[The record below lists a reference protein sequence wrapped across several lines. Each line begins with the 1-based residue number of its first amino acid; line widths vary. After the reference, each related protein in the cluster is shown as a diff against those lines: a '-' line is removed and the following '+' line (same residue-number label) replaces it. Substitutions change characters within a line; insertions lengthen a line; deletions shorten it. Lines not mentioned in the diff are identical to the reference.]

1 MTSPVDVTVEIDIGA
16 APADVAAVM
25 FDPQREPQ
33 WMKAVTGVE
42 LIDAALAPGARVRRR
57 ASFFGKEI
65 GWTTEVE
72 RVHFPHLLILRVTEG
87 PFTGSVRYEIQRSA
101 VGSHVTIQ
109 NVGQPTG
116 LGFVPAAVIAAPM
129 KTAMTADLERLKSL
143 VETGV
148 SSPIHD

>member
-33 WMKAVTGVE
+33 WMSAIKDVE

-57 ASFFGKEI
+57 ASVMGKDV

-72 RVHFPHLLILRVTEG
+72 RVMFPHLLVLKVTEG
-87 PFTGSVRYEIQRSA
+87 PFIGTIKYEIQRSA
-101 VGSHVTIQ
+101 AGSHVTIH

-116 LGFVPAAVIAAPM
+116 TSFIPAAVIAAPM
-129 KTAMTADLERLKSL
+129 KTALAADLGRLKSL
-143 VETGV
+143 VESGV
-148 SSPIHD
+148 

>member
-1 MTSPVDVTVEIDIGA
+1 MISPVDVTVEIDIGA

-72 RVHFPHLLILRVTEG
+72 RVHFPHLLVLRVTEG
-87 PFTGSVRYEIQRSA
+87 PFTGTVRYEIQRSA

-148 SSPIHD
+148 